1 MLFLHFRLSEQAEV
15 HAAIG
20 PVLDKSRNILKAVV
34 LAVLKYKNA
43 VGFKYASL
51 KYKSGQGRQFGQGI
65 RRVGKDEVELL
76 VAALYKAEHIA
87 PQRNTFV
94 GAKFFQA
101 LLYEGMVV
109 AVGLHAYYAL
119 ASSRHQFERYA
130 ARAREEVE
138 GYGVFKVYVSVKHIE
153 YVFFCKV
160 RCGSCLERARY
171 VKVASFVYSGNYSHV
186 CCFLMLLLLPV
197 EACLLFVSC
206 RQVGCRAA
214 FSSCAAFAAVASGSV
229 SLS

>member
-15 HAAIG
+15 HAAVC
-20 PVLDKSRNILKAVV
+20 PVFYESGHILKAVV
-34 LAVLKYKNA
+34 LAVLKYKYA
-43 VGFKYASL
+43 VGFKHASL

-65 RRVGKDEVELL
+65 GRVGKDEVELL
-76 VAALYKAEHIA
+76 VAAFYKAEHIA
-87 PQRNTFV
+87 SQRNTFV
-94 GAKFFQA
+94 GAKLFQT
-101 LLYEGMVV
+101 LLYEGMMV

-130 ARAREEVE
+130 ACTREEVE
-138 GYGVFKVYVSVKHIE
+138 GYGVFKVDVSVKHIE

-160 RCGSCLERARY
+160 CSRSCLERARY
-171 VKVASFVYSGNYSHV
+171 VKVASLVYSGNYSHV

-197 EACLLFVSC
+197 EACLLFVPC

-214 FSSCAAFAAVASGSV
+214 FSPCAAFAAVASGSV
-229 SLS
+229 SLP